1 MIENVINN
9 ARYTV
14 KRGCTSMTTK
24 NEHKK
29 NLENGIITEEM
40 LELVL
45 YSLNKR
51 AKNCRDQK
59 NKYYKKGKNSR
70 YKNDY
75 SFKTVEQYKQKEYEY
90 YEQKDFLLTSLLK
103 PSCIH
108 KKVSIREVKR
118 RIYSYEDEYWEYED
132 SPKVVYS
139 HYYYDRELDELIDFV
154 DIIESKTIENY
165 FLYYQTKNYSF
176 HTPINDPSE
185 YPDLEIVELESLE
198 TFGKDIQEL
207 ASIQFCK
214 KLIELVKSGNYKY
227 IQN

>member
-70 YKNDY
+70 YKNTIR
-75 SFKTVEQYKQKEYEY
+75 SKQ
-90 YEQKDFLLTSLLK
+90 LNN
-103 PSCIH
+103 I
-108 KKVSIREVKR
+108 
-118 RIYSYEDEYWEYED
+118 
-132 SPKVVYS
+132 
-139 HYYYDRELDELIDFV
+139 
-154 DIIESKTIENY
+154 
-165 FLYYQTKNYSF
+165 TKNMN
-176 HTPINDPSE
+176 IMN
-185 YPDLEIVELESLE
+185 
-198 TFGKDIQEL
+198 
-207 ASIQFCK
+207 K
-214 KLIELVKSGNYKY
+214 KIS
-227 IQN
+227 

>member
-108 KKVSIREVKR
+108 KK
-118 RIYSYEDEYWEYED
+118 
-132 SPKVVYS
+132 
-139 HYYYDRELDELIDFV
+139 
-154 DIIESKTIENY
+154 
-165 FLYYQTKNYSF
+165 
-176 HTPINDPSE
+176 
-185 YPDLEIVELESLE
+185 
-198 TFGKDIQEL
+198 
-207 ASIQFCK
+207 
-214 KLIELVKSGNYKY
+214 
-227 IQN
+227 